1 MKPKEGGRLCRGDP
15 LLWCGVSDGILH
27 FCDVSAGF
35 PVSPC
40 LDKLSRDAKEAWR
53 GDIVFTGESCSV
65 PVGAE
70 TLAEKIWPRRVSGA
84 IFFFLSLS
92 LKWFFRKENAGLLWG
107 WRGYCSYRVAMAA
120 DDVFVVG
127 GRFLSCR
134 LPFLYDGAGLSQEG
148 GEAISFRP
156 RWRRQWP
163 ASLRAPVLAWGWT

>member
-1 MKPKEGGRLCRGDP
+1 MGFRTSVMCLPAFPSRLVSTNSLVTRRKRGGVTLCSQAS
-15 LLWCGVSDGILH
+15 LV
-27 FCDVSAGF
+27 
-35 PVSPC
+35 
-40 LDKLSRDAKEAWR
+40 LSRLGRRHWQKKY
-53 GDIVFTGESCSV
+53 GPGEY
-65 PVGAE
+65 PG
-70 TLAEKIWPRRVSGA
+70 PY
-84 IFFFLSLS
+84 FFFSLSLS

-156 RWRRQWP
+156 RWRRRWP
-163 ASLRAPVLAWGWT
+163 ASLREPVPVWGWR